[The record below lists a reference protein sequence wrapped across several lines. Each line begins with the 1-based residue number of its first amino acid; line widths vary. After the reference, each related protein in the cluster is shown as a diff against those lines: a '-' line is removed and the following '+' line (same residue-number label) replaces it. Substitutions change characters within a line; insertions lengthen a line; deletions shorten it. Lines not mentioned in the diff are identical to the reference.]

1 MKMSL
6 DEYNEYLRQLQQ
18 PPESKEMV
26 VEKKITA
33 KKTVPKPLKRKTYKK
48 SR

>member
-1 MKMSL
+1 MKMNL

-18 PPESKEMV
+18 PPECKEIIA
-26 VEKKITA
+26 EKKVA
-33 KKTVPKPLKRKTYKK
+33 NKKTAPKTLKRKTYKK